1 MNAAKTAA
9 ASTVATPVSV
19 SVDLSNLLIFGHFR
33 RISCM
38 NIIESK
44 NLTDMTQ
51 YTYIIK
57 YKEPGKEWS
66 QTSYTSPEPVTKEY
80 LVEFFGLEKDCED
93 YLIEEK
99 H

>member
-1 MNAAKTAA
+1 
-9 ASTVATPVSV
+9 
-19 SVDLSNLLIFGHFR
+19 
-33 RISCM
+33 M

-57 YKEPGKEWS
+57 YKEFGREWS
-66 QTSYTSPEPVTKEY
+66 STSYTSPEPVTKEY
-80 LVEFFGLEKDCED
+80 LVEFFGLTECED
-93 YLIEEK
+93 YSIEEK